1 MWNMSGAPHGNHV
14 DIIQAIAE
22 RNIPFITL
30 IMWTLPRQT
39 WALYIPR
46 KGKFHIICEY
56 LHSESLRRE
65 IHEALQVIEN
75 WNSANGFIFYGKG
88 GELATN
94 RFEDQEISMLALQL
108 LQNSLVLMNTLML
121 QKVLEEPSWLQRMT
135 PDDWRGLSP
144 LIYHHINPYGL
155 FRLDM
160 ATRINLD
167 AAA

>member
-1 MWNMSGAPHGNHV
+1 
-14 DIIQAIAE
+14 
-22 RNIPFITL
+22 
-30 IMWTLPRQT
+30 
-39 WALYIPR
+39 
-46 KGKFHIICEY
+46 
-56 LHSESLRRE
+56 
-65 IHEALQVIEN
+65 LQVIEN

-121 QKVLEEPSWLQRMT
+121 QKVLEESSWLQRMT

-160 ATRINLD
+160 TTRINLD